1 MLPVSANSLTPAPS
15 SLSLSPPSLSLSA
28 SVRAGFLHTHHQARE
43 GDEVLTVCVGA
54 FEPEKFGARF
64 NLIANT
70 RDKTAS
76 KGEIEWNLSNQGTN
90 GAEEVPLSVRCPHSE
105 VEMHARVVLGVGKG
119 VLFREV
125 SSTQECPEVPVFHT
139 AGFPIS
145 ILSRFHSVVGGS
157 DFVVLDNEQVGP
169 LDRANRIRCMRV
181 RLIDDNVC
189 GDDPGRYF
197 DIVLSTHDNHVIP
210 DPDITRV
217 YIYDAVDCSEFIHAV
232 RIIFMLFIALY
243 LSLFVCVSMS
253 VLVRVGLV
261 VTTTTVVEDERE
273 ATVCANVFSP
283 PVLERDVTVS
293 LNTLPVS
300 AGLTLSLV
308 TYSYSRREKMFPKS
322 FAVLPFNGVGTM
334 KRQNGNGYAC

>member
-1 MLPVSANSLTPAPS
+1 MELQ
-15 SLSLSPPSLSLSA
+15 
-28 SVRAGFLHTHHQARE
+28 VRE
-43 GDEVLTVCVGA
+43 M
-54 FEPEKFGARF
+54 
-64 NLIANT
+64 
-70 RDKTAS
+70 
-76 KGEIEWNLSNQGTN
+76 EILSNLDTN
-90 GAEEVPLSVRCPHSE
+90 GAEEVPLLVRCPHFRGMQ
-105 VEMHARVVLGVGKG
+105 VGVGKC

-125 SSTQECPEVPVFHT
+125 SSTQECPHREVPVFHT

-189 GDDPGRYF
+189 GDDPGRFF

-210 DPDITRV
+210 DPYITRV
-217 YIYDAVDCSEFIHAV
+217 YIYDAVDCSELIHTV
-232 RIIFMLFIALY
+232 RTYVSIFYLPLFIALY
-243 LSLFVCVSMS
+243 LSLSVCVSMS

-308 TYSYSRREKMFPKS
+308 TYSYSRREKNVSKIVCGSTVQRSSNYETAKWKRLHQLTVCLFQCASICASICARVPLPLS
-322 FAVLPFNGVGTM
+322 LIVLRYNICM
-334 KRQNGNGYAC
+334 C